1 VCVCVCVPVIGIT
14 QKLVDGPGWNIHG
27 SKSVWILPEFWD
39 PSAISQK
46 KHIDGF
52 GRNFLGGEPDDSW
65 VKKVTV
71 RDQGRRQGV

>member
-1 VCVCVCVPVIGIT
+1 MEYSRIKVRRDFAGI
-14 QKLVDGPGWNIHG
+14 LG
-27 SKSVWILPEFWD
+27 SQRDI
-39 PSAISQK
+39 AK